1 LLNIDLPALTNC
13 VIILALIWPLF
24 GGRGTLTVDL
34 VVTINST
41 FSFVFAIA
49 SNEGTEQKQLVYA
62 KKLRAKEN
70 MKVSVCM

>member
-1 LLNIDLPALTNC
+1 VLNIDLPALTNC
-13 VIILALIWPLF
+13 VIIFALIWPLF

-49 SNEGTEQKQLVYA
+49 SNEGTEHKQLIYA
-62 KKLRAKEN
+62 KDKLIKSKRKHESN
-70 MKVSVCM
+70 